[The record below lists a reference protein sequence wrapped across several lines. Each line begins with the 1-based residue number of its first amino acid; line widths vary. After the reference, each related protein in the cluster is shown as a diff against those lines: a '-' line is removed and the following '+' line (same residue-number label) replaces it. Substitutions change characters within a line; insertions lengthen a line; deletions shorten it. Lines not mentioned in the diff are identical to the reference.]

1 MLRMVGG
8 AYLAGTTS
16 LVDPIWWL
24 RIVFIRELD
33 EIVLNLLFLCTINS
47 FCLCCAI
54 CVFFKMRCAIFG
66 CNSNNRSKKNPL
78 NTNVKFHRF
87 PKDSNL
93 IKQWLH
99 ATKRKD
105 NINYKTAVV
114 CSKHFLDSDYKVNLK
129 HELLNYR
136 PKRYRGLK
144 DDAVPS
150 QNLFQ
155 SRVSSMSSTS
165 GHNRKLLNEK
175 REKTQLI
182 SDILL
187 TSSDT

>member
-1 MLRMVGG
+1 M
-8 AYLAGTTS
+8 
-16 LVDPIWWL
+16 W
-24 RIVFIRELD
+24 
-33 EIVLNLLFLCTINS
+33 
-47 FCLCCAI
+47 
-54 CVFFKMRCAIFG
+54 CAIFG